1 MLKLDITDDRAILSL
16 SPDDVAAG
24 AFSVDLVLARLSES
38 GVCCG
43 ILQKT
48 IDDAVRQVTQQNKPV
63 TDVVVA
69 QWIEPQ
75 PGEPAR
81 FMPLLGD
88 QQVVAAG
95 DTIATVASA
104 VEPVDGKSILG
115 EIIAAPEVPVTDAT
129 AAIHTHIENNKL
141 KATVYGRVTVT
152 DKDISVALPVEVRDD
167 DMAACI
173 DIHPRSFT
181 GTPITLE
188 MLQASLAAAGVVYGV
203 DEEELA
209 ALLGQVLESDSALLK
224 APVAE
229 GTPGIKGEDAYIEYM
244 IELEQGRGEERED
257 GSIDYRAR
265 HIIHNVQNDVLIC
278 RRIPPQAG
286 TARVDVFGKTVPAE
300 GGIDINLQAGQNTE
314 QRDNEIWS
322 AMDGAVMIING
333 AVSVVDMF
341 SVPGDIDLET
351 GNLESKKGAVD
362 IGGTVH
368 SGFEVIAAGHI
379 IVKGLVD
386 NATLQ
391 AGGDVQIG
399 GGVFHAD
406 SGVICAD
413 GNVTAKFAQNA
424 KIRAGGDIFIAGP
437 ALNCDLLS
445 ASQVILAGK
454 RARLIGGV
462 VSATGGVEV
471 PQLGSTA
478 EVTTRVEVGVN
489 RQAINIVKCEI
500 RQCEAAI
507 EAGQATDADKE
518 ALLRRLHEL
527 LNPAEKNAV
536 IKVSGTVYPGV
547 TVSLF
552 HNDYT
557 FSTEARHCKIWL
569 DQEQKIQVSPL

>member
-1 MLKLDITDDRAILSL
+1 LLKLDITDDRAILSL

-48 IDDAVRQVTQQNKPV
+48 IDDAVQQVAQQNKPV

-69 QWIEPQ
+69 QRIEPQ

-115 EIIAAPEVPVTDAT
+115 EIIAAPEVPVTDPA

-167 DMAACI
+167 DMVACI
-173 DIHPRSFT
+173 DIHPRSCT

-209 ALLGQVLESDSALLK
+209 ALLSQVLESDSALLK

-229 GTPGIKGEDAYIEYM
+229 GTPSIKGEDAYIEYM

-265 HIIHNVQNDVLIC
+265 HIIHNVQDDVLIC

-286 TARVDVFGKTVPAE
+286 TARVDVFGKTFPAE

-462 VSATGGVEV
+462 VSATGGAEV

-478 EVTTRVEVGVN
+478 EVATKVEVGIN

-527 LNPAEKNAV
+527 LNPPEKNAV